1 MMCINLVLTVFT
13 GTAPWFK
20 DSVALTHYER
30 GYNKDNLDT
39 AIWLCEQAV
48 EISSLFMVAMKN
60 KHKHECDE
68 YLRITG
74 MPLPS
79 TKFYYPKHN
88 ATKKLITVFERQG
101 KILQAEHIANKIAAE
116 GWGSDKYIELSDL

>member
-1 MMCINLVLTVFT
+1 M
-13 GTAPWFK
+13 
-20 DSVALTHYER
+20 THYER
-30 GYNKDNLDT
+30 GYNQDNLDT

-48 EISSLFMVAMKN
+48 EISSLVMVA
-60 KHKHECDE
+60 HKHECDE

-88 ATKKLITVFERQG
+88 AAEKLITIFERQSN
-101 KILQAEHIANKIAAE
+101 ILQAEHITNKIAAE
-116 GWGSDKYIELSDL
+116 SWGSDKYIELSDQV